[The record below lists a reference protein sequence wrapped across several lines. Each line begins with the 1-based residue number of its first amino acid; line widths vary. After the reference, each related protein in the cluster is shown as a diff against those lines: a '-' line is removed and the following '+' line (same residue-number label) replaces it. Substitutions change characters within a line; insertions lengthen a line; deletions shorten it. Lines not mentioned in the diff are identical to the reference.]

1 MSDVGDTPRETAP
14 AADLTCKEVARI
26 LSAGQDRAL
35 PEPERAR
42 LRLHLVV
49 CGACHNV
56 EQQFDFIRRAMRS
69 LGKDSG

>member
-1 MSDVGDTPRETAP
+1 
-14 AADLTCKEVARI
+14 VARI